1 MIRKG
6 RWETMSVRK
15 KGFIPRRKVA
25 NSKLE
30 LAISLFS
37 AAVTLGSIVQKALEK
52 SREYKAQQ
60 EKAEQGSTKKSE

>member
-1 MIRKG
+1 MA
-6 RWETMSVRK
+6 VRK

-30 LAISLFS
+30 LAISLLS
-37 AAVTLGSIVQKALEK
+37 AAVTVGSIVQKAIEK

-60 EKAEQGSTKKSE
+60 EKTEQGSAKKSE